1 MDWMRRMMY
10 GRYGVDQLN
19 FFLLGVYFVCYLL
32 SGLLRLRLLSRLA
45 AVCLLLALYRA
56 LSRQLDRRRAE
67 NDQFLELAGPMIHR
81 YNVNKCR
88 RRDKEHLY
96 FKCPNCGQ
104 QLRVPKGKGKFSIT
118 CRSCGASFEEK
129 T

>member
-45 AVCLLLALYRA
+45 AVCLLLA
-56 LSRQLDRRRAE
+56 DRKS
-67 NDQFLELAGPMIHR
+67 
-81 YNVNKCR
+81 V
-88 RRDKEHLY
+88 
-96 FKCPNCGQ
+96 
-104 QLRVPKGKGKFSIT
+104 V
-118 CRSCGASFEEK
+118 
-129 T
+129 

>member
-56 LSRQLDRRRAE
+56 LSRQLDRRRTE

-81 YNVNKCR
+81 
-88 RRDKEHLY
+88 
-96 FKCPNCGQ
+96 
-104 QLRVPKGKGKFSIT
+104 
-118 CRSCGASFEEK
+118 
-129 T
+129 